1 MGVKG
6 FFIFRTVAFTLTQGG
21 RKGYNLLNCTA
32 SETMT
37 LATFFIAI
45 VLLGPGA
52 VRAGTLAVNSA
63 LSGAAQEAQGSSQAS
78 PDNQKA
84 PSQPPAASSNSKP
97 CSSAANSASSDCKPS
112 AKPKKKHHASSG
124 QTKSDSGPSK
134 TVVRNGGTGESSVA
148 ISSGEDEKQ
157 AARLKETNQL
167 LDAADLN
174 IKDVAVRGPNASQQ
188 ETIKQIRGYMD
199 QARAAAKSGDV
210 DRAYNL
216 ANKAN
221 MLAADLN
228 GH

>member
-1 MGVKG
+1 M
-6 FFIFRTVAFTLTQGG
+6 
-21 RKGYNLLNCTA
+21 
-32 SETMT
+32 S
-37 LATFFIAI
+37 LATF
-45 VLLGPGA
+45 VLGIGLLLTSVA
-52 VRAGTLAVNSA
+52 RVSA
-63 LSGAAQEAQGSSQAS
+63 LVVSISQAAQVQDAQGSARAAAS
-78 PDNQKA
+78 DQKTQ
-84 PSQPPAASSNSKP
+84 SQPQP
-97 CSSAANSASSDCKPS
+97 CTSTSTPSSSDCKPS
-112 AKPKKKHHASSG
+112 AKPKKKHRTSSAS
-124 QTKSDSGPSK
+124 TKSDAGPSK

-157 AARLKETNQL
+157 AARLKETNRL

-174 IKDVAVRGPNASQQ
+174 IKDVAVREPNASQQ

-199 QARAAAKSGDV
+199 QARAAVKSGDV

>member
-1 MGVKG
+1 M
-6 FFIFRTVAFTLTQGG
+6 
-21 RKGYNLLNCTA
+21 
-32 SETMT
+32 S
-37 LATFFIAI
+37 LATFIVGIA
-45 VLLGPGA
+45 LLWTNPARVGA
-52 VRAGTLAVNSA
+52 IAVNI
-63 LSGAAQEAQGSSQAS
+63 AQPSQAQS
-78 PDNQKA
+78 TQRPEQSASSDQK
-84 PSQPPAASSNSKP
+84 SQPQSPPASTSSKP
-97 CSSAANSASSDCKPS
+97 CASTPNSASSDCKPS